1 MKIRRKIQES
11 TKWNVATM
19 KKILF
24 LIKQISSQFD
34 YSNKADVYT
43 DCAKIRFVFRL
54 RAVCRLL
61 LHILQEITLNRT
73 TKTKWISFKHLS
85 ISIELAFPSS
95 LPSGK
100 NRFHST
106 STNAA
111 PFNRDLRSNC
121 TRGIEDCSWKI
132 LYWRDIRKCSENFSK
147 IKCKKDVTWK
157 ISNFFFFLNWYRWR
171 WD

>member
-121 TRGIEDCSWKI
+121 TRGIEDCSWKFFI
-132 LYWRDIRKCSENFSK
+132 EGISENAAK
-147 IKCKKDVTWK
+147 IFLKSNVRRMLHGRFQ
-157 ISNFFFFLNWYRWR
+157 ISFIF
-171 WD
+171 